1 MENRDR
7 SHLRVPFRS
16 TTWLLNYTERRK
28 EGGDKST
35 YICSGFPILKPSC
48 LDRQG
53 DCPVAHQI
61 GLSSPCG
68 VCVLQVCVR
77 SAVWGNGSTG
87 WFPWGRRGGRRA
99 PPQRRGPPR
108 SMGEAAPV

>member
-77 SAVWGNGSTG
+77 RAVRGNASTAS
-87 WFPWGRRGGRRA
+87 FPWARRGGAGGPRHKER
-99 PPQRRGPPR
+99 PPR
-108 SMGEAAPV
+108 GKGGPGP